1 MKQKSLIISGFQC
14 LLAADEG
21 FEPSKWW
28 IQSPLPYRLANPQGT
43 LLLYNIFVSFSK
55 EKIQFKF
62 TF

>member
-28 IQSPLPYRLANPQGT
+28 IQSPLPYRLANPQGQI
-43 LLLYNIFVSFSK
+43 LLYNK
-55 EKIQFKF
+55 KIDLE
-62 TF
+62 

>member
-1 MKQKSLIISGFQC
+1 M
-14 LLAADEG
+14 AVDEG